1 MSITVSRTD
10 LARNTREIVEQ
21 VRKGET
27 VVVQSYGEEQI
38 ILLDTFDYKLLRA
51 LAHCAVTPVSADDPV
66 TLDDLDGVIRAY
78 LNRRISL
85 GKAAE
90 ALGMSRFELL
100 NRFERLGIPLRI
112 GPETLE
118 DAREEVRTAR
128 EGKRLGADQ

>member
-27 VVVQSYGEEQI
+27 IVVQSYGEEQI

-51 LAHCAVTPVSADDPV
+51 LAHCAVTPGAADDPV

-78 LNRRISL
+78 LDRRISL
-85 GKAAE
+85 GKAARQ
-90 ALGMSRFELL
+90 LGLSRFELL
-100 NRFERLGIPLRI
+100 ERFERLGIPLRI
-112 GPETLE
+112 GPETLDE
-118 DAREEVRTAR
+118 AREEVRVA
-128 EGKRLGADQ
+128 RLGKKAAR